1 MELAEFRYNNSEHSA
16 TRSTPFQ
23 MVTGKS
29 AIAPMTWAAQGQP
42 LGDASEEV
50 PMVIQLDE

>member
-1 MELAEFRYNNSEHSA
+1 
-16 TRSTPFQ
+16 